1 MTDKRHPANDWEWV
15 NDAEEGFVE
24 WFNDLYGPFSLR
36 AEWFYGDCNEGDEKQ
51 RQEIMRKWV
60 HASYVAG
67 YERGLYGKLDVQ
79 QNQLG
84 GTE

>member
-1 MTDKRHPANDWEWV
+1 MKRHPTSDWEWV
-15 NDAEEGFVE
+15 GDAEEGFVE
-24 WFNDLYGPFSLR
+24 WFNDLYGTYSLR
-36 AEWFYGDCNEGDEKQ
+36 CEWFDGDCNLEDEKT
-51 RQEIMRKWV
+51 RKDLMYKWV

-67 YERGLYGKLDVQ
+67 YEKGLYGKLDLQ